1 MVDRRAY
8 IIAGPNGAGKTTFAR
23 EFLPNYAHCPE
34 FLNADLVAAGL
45 SPFDPNAAAVAAGRV
60 LLARMKQLIRQG
72 KDFGFE
78 TTLAGKRYLS
88 ILRNMKNG
96 GYRLHLF
103 YLWLPNVELAI
114 ARVARRVEQ
123 GGHNI
128 PEDVLRRRFEKGSHN
143 LIKSY
148 LPMMD
153 SWFLFDNSSLHP
165 RMAARYDGADMEI
178 LDAAVHDR
186 ALNAPV
192 AEQGD
197 GP

>member
-1 MVDRRAY
+1 MDAHAY
-8 IIAGPNGAGKTTFAR
+8 IIAGPNGAGKTTFAW
-23 EFLPNYAHCPE
+23 EFLPNYANCRE

-45 SPFDPNAAAVAAGRV
+45 SPFDPNTAAVAAGRA

-78 TTLAGKRYLS
+78 TTLAGKTYLS
-88 ILRNMKNG
+88 ILRNMKDE

-103 YLWLPNVELAI
+103 YLWLPKVELAI

-123 GGHNI
+123 GGHNA
-128 PEDVLRRRFEKGSHN
+128 PENVLRRRFEKGSRN

-148 LPMMD
+148 LRLMD

-165 RMAARYDGADMEI
+165 RMAARYDGVDVEI
-178 LDAAVHDR
+178 LDATVHHR

-192 AEQGD
+192 V
-197 GP
+197 